1 MQGQGPRIG
10 DKKLGARAATRVSGD
25 TAPLAT
31 APTMLASAERPRL
44 VTRMGAAVG
53 SPLGVLVVVP
63 GLVLVVGVLLT
74 VIGQQ
79 ALARSSLAL
88 GRQQVSAHNSLISR
102 EIGMALGQADAVLE
116 RLRALALVHDPEQPF
131 DAAAAT
137 MRDLMQGRAGVA
149 YVSMS
154 FPDGTFQGGYI
165 DTDGSLRFQDSRVGP
180 SGTRVRRYGTD
191 DRKGLTLLKEE
202 TSSYDPRQRGFY
214 ALAVGAKQAVWTKPY
229 PFFKTHFTGIT
240 RTHALRDSAGKV
252 RAVLTVDFDV
262 NELSR
267 ALDRVPIPGARV
279 LLYADDGTLLADP
292 AAAKRIQALPP
303 TDRTLSYRDL
313 KDPLLDAFFAATA
326 DAAATAFDANGKSH
340 LMDRVSVGE
349 PALGWHVAT
358 ILPEDVLLG
367 PSRVYKQSAVV
378 LALAALGVAFGVALL
393 FARHVVRMRK
403 ETAEARAAAKQAAAE
418 AQDLGSY
425 RLVSRLGAGGMGEV
439 WRAEHRL
446 LARNAAIK
454 LIRTEG
460 DTGPEAQ
467 ERFRREAQTLATLRS
482 RNTIELFD
490 YGVTDD
496 GMFFYVMEL
505 LDGMDLET
513 LVTRFGPQPPARVCS
528 LLMQAC
534 SSLAEAHAAGLVHRD
549 IKPANLYLCRAADEV
564 DVLKILD
571 FGLVR
576 SLGDAETTG
585 PSSLEDLEKELD
597 SESVPL
603 SKLTAAGVLMGTPDY
618 MAPEQI
624 LSHETDG
631 RADIYALGCVAYYVL
646 TGKVPF
652 PDKEQIA
659 LLLAHLQEAPRPL
672 EGRVPGLPPEM
683 AQLIMRCM
691 AKAAADR
698 PPSAS
703 VIKHELMAIQFPDN
717 AWTQE
722 AALEFWDLNVPRMAP
737 AQPSVGPLSPKG
749 SLARSGRAS

>member
-1 MQGQGPRIG
+1 
-10 DKKLGARAATRVSGD
+10 
-25 TAPLAT
+25 
-31 APTMLASAERPRL
+31 MLASSERPRARL
-44 VTRMGAAVG
+44 ATRMGAAVG

-63 GLVLVVGVLLT
+63 GLVLAVGVMLT
-74 VIGQQ
+74 IIGQE

-102 EIGMALGQADAVLE
+102 EIGLALAQSDALLE
-116 RLRALALVHDPEQPF
+116 RLRALALVHDPGQPF
-131 DAAAAT
+131 DGAAAT
-137 MRDLMQGRAGVA
+137 LRDLMQGRAGVA
-149 YVSMS
+149 YVSLS
-154 FPDGTFQGGYI
+154 FPDGTFQGGYV

-180 SGTRVRRYGTD
+180 SGTHVRRYDTGN
-191 DRKGLTLLKEE
+191 RKGLALRSEE
-202 TSSYDPRQRGFY
+202 TTSYDPRQRGFY
-214 ALAVGAKQAVWTKPY
+214 TLAVGAKSAVWTKPY

-240 RTHALRDSAGKV
+240 RAQALRDAAGRV
-252 RAVLTVDFDV
+252 RVVLTVDFDV

-279 LLYADDGTLLADP
+279 LLYTDDGTLLADP
-292 AAAKRIQALPP
+292 ADAKRIQALPL
-303 TDRTLSYRDL
+303 TDRTLNYRDL
-313 KDPLLDAFFAATA
+313 KDPLLDAFFATAA
-326 DAAATAFDANGKSH
+326 DAGATSFDASGKSY
-340 LMDRVSVGE
+340 LMDRASVGE

-358 ILPEDVLLG
+358 ILPEEVLLG
-367 PSRVYKQSAVV
+367 PSRVYKRSAVV
-378 LALAALGVAFGVALL
+378 LALAALGVAFAVALL

-403 ETAEARAAAKQAAAE
+403 ETAEARAAAKRAAAE

-446 LARNAAIK
+446 LARHAAIK
-454 LIRTEG
+454 LIRPEG

-513 LVTRFGPQPPARVCS
+513 LVTRFGPQPPARVRS
-528 LLMQAC
+528 LMMQAC

-549 IKPANLYLCRAADEV
+549 IKPANLYVCRAADEV

-576 SLGDAETTG
+576 SLTDVETAG
-585 PSSLEDLEKELD
+585 PSSLEDLQKELE
-597 SESVPL
+597 SEAEPGQL
-603 SKLTAAGVLMGTPDY
+603 AKLTRAGVLMGTPDY

-624 LSHETDG
+624 LGHETDG
-631 RADIYALGCVAYYVL
+631 RADIYALGCVAYFVL

-652 PDKEQIA
+652 PDRDPIP
-659 LLLAHLQEAPRPL
+659 LLMAHLQETPRPL
-672 EGRVPGLPPEM
+672 DGRVPGLPAEM

-691 AKAAADR
+691 AKAPEDR

-703 VIKHELMAIQFPDN
+703 VIKHELMAIEFPDDN
-717 AWTQE
+717 AWTEE
-722 AALEFWDLNVPRMAP
+722 AASGFWERNVPRMAP
-737 AQPSVGPLSPKG
+737 AQPSVGPLSPKSTTPG
-749 SLARSGRAS
+749 SGRAG